1 LTGEY
6 ETQAI
11 DKFSWGISDR
21 GASIRVPQD
30 TAKEWKGYVEDR
42 RPGSNADPYNI
53 IREIVDSL
61 YVAQLLYDTKT
72 MINKDVDMD
81 GLSEKYGTM
90 SNEELLKE
98 YQNDDDYEFA
108 DEIMESKA
116 NIEPQEEIDLVQNYI
131 DKRDN
136 KIVNPM
142 PNLLKD
148 ALMNAKNLNNG

>member
-1 LTGEY
+1 
-6 ETQAI
+6 
-11 DKFSWGISDR
+11 
-21 GASIRVPQD
+21 
-30 TAKEWKGYVEDR
+30 
-42 RPGSNADPYNI
+42 
-53 IREIVDSL
+53 
-61 YVAQLLYDTKT
+61 

-98 YQNDDDYEFA
+98 YQNDDDYELA

-142 PNLLKD
+142 PDLLKD